1 MRQRIPPALLSRS
14 SGPVE
19 AGKAAAAK
27 AVDWFTDVDRPL
39 RIARQIQAGTV
50 WINDW
55 AIVYDEIED
64 GRLQAKRFG
73 TLERRVRDRRF
84 RRIPDPHP

>member
-50 WINDW
+50 WITT
-55 AIVYDEIED
+55 APSYTTKPRKS
-64 GRLQAKRFG
+64 GYKQSG
-73 TLERRVRDRRF
+73 SLERRVRDRRF
-84 RRIPDPHP
+84 RRIPDRHP